1 MNIDLMRDASYLLPE
16 PGGEVVRELL
26 GKIERLEADAARYRW
41 LKSQH
46 SLTLRGPEP
55 TTWTAPDGT
64 EFRSYYLAGNDT
76 SYAPAP
82 TLDEQ
87 IDAAMYHTKG

>member
-1 MNIDLMRDASYLLPE
+1 MHLPLRDALH
-16 PGGEVVRELL
+16 
-26 GKIERLEADAARYRW
+26 ERFTALWAMEEDADRYQW

-55 TTWTAPDGT
+55 TVWTAPNGDQ
-64 EFRSYYLAGNDT
+64 FRSYYLAGNDT

-87 IDAAMYHTKG
+87 IDAAMQVDRKGRK